1 MFLERMTIWLCQMID
16 ENSDKPS
23 VQGGL
28 EGELRNFNGGK

>member
-23 VQGGL
+23 VQRGMEKSKRL
-28 EGELRNFNGGK
+28 KNTR